1 MWKILST
8 NLLTYNWYSSNSNL
22 NRILSV
28 PQKIDYAIKQIPD
41 EDMSSAI
48 TTYGTAVRSDFIVNY
63 VNYIPETPSSWE
75 WQWDLDPE
83 SGISAMWDSETWWAI
98 VECFYYEVA
107 WPTEF
112 TLVTLDSA
120 QKTSVLNVYTNSVV
134 PAMNSLW
141 FIESTYKPD
150 ISWWISALLQWDNWK
165 WYWMTAASRDWGVF
179 YYVPFEL
186 DSDFSFIKIWTPG
199 SAPTSGSSNYYNIIY
214 LFWQYWPQSWAVSA
228 VVDWVTTVNE
238 LWGYIAWL
246 LWY

>member
-8 NLLTYNWYSSNSNL
+8 NLLTYNWYNSSQLFNK
-22 NRILSV
+22 ILSV
-28 PQKIDYAIKQIPD
+28 PKKFDYKIVQKSFDAGRPWD
-41 EDMSSAI
+41 I
-48 TTYGTAVRSDFIVNY
+48 TTRWTRIYEDNMTWNS
-63 VNYIPETPSSWE
+63 YIPNLPSSYWNN
-75 WQWDLDPE
+75 WVFSWMPSPVIDP
-83 SGISAMWDSETWWAI
+83 TWWMEI
-98 VECFYYEVA
+98 EVYYA
-107 WPTEF
+107 YQSWPTEF
-112 TLVTLDSA
+112 ELITLDSA

-238 LWGYIAWL
+238 LWEYIAWL
-246 LWY
+246 IWY